1 MSQYHALID
10 GAVFMGSAADVQ
22 NAVDREQIDLVVDLR
37 AESVG
42 CVATRDGLSWVQIPL
57 GDNAPTAE
65 SELYRRA
72 IRAVVA
78 AYESGQ
84 KVIFHCAMGQ
94 GRTGTVAAGVLL
106 ELGHATD
113 VDDAAAK
120 AKLIRSVISLQPVQK
135 KALQQIYGK

>member
-1 MSQYHALID
+1 MSEYHALID
-10 GAVFMGSAADVQ
+10 GAIFMCGAGAVQ
-22 NAVDREQIDLVVDLR
+22 NAVDREQIDVVVDLR
-37 AESVG
+37 AESAG
-42 CVATRDGLSWVQIPL
+42 CVASREGLNWIQIPL

-72 IRAVVA
+72 IQAVVA
-78 AYESGQ
+78 AYQSGK
-84 KVIFHCAMGQ
+84 KVVFHCAMGQ

-120 AKLIRSVISLQPVQK
+120 AKLIRSVISLQAVQK